1 MSDPRTGDH
10 ETGLELQ
17 IDELI
22 ARRERARRQG
32 WMDRVDELE
41 REITALYLELAE
53 TTAEAAYQTLR
64 PVVIRGVEK
73 AGDLFEPPR
82 SA

>member
-10 ETGLELQ
+10 EAGLELQ

-22 ARRERARRQG
+22 VRRERARRQG
-32 WMDRVDELE
+32 WMDQVDELE

-53 TTAEAAYQTLR
+53 TTAEAAPQSFR
-64 PVVIRGVEK
+64 PVVIKGVEK
-73 AGDLFEPPR
+73 AGDRFEPPR

>member
-22 ARRERARRQG
+22 VRRERARRQG
-32 WMDRVDELE
+32 WMDQVDELE

-53 TTAEAAYQTLR
+53 TTAEAAHPSFR
-64 PVVIRGVEK
+64 PVVIKGVEK
-73 AGDLFEPPR
+73 AGDRFEPPR

>member
-1 MSDPRTGDH
+1 MSDPRTGDP

-22 ARRERARRQG
+22 VRRERARRQG
-32 WMDRVDELE
+32 WMDQVDELE

-53 TTAEAAYQTLR
+53 TTAEAAHQSFR
-64 PVVIRGVEK
+64 PVVIKGVEK
-73 AGDLFEPPR
+73 AGDRFEPPR